1 MSLRFIL
8 ARSYA
13 LLFDF
18 EQVTDERSAPIG
30 RFSCESYS
38 PSLSSFDFTTYLL
51 QFVVRSCKHFV
62 NSQSLQTVYI
72 AKNSVKSTPFAVC
85 AEIGRKEVKIM
96 EFTIEIKKTYTIEAD
111 NIDGAFEKLNA
122 MLDGEQEITVY
133 TPKDTEC
140 K

>member
-1 MSLRFIL
+1 
-8 ARSYA
+8 
-13 LLFDF
+13 
-18 EQVTDERSAPIG
+18 
-30 RFSCESYS
+30 
-38 PSLSSFDFTTYLL
+38 
-51 QFVVRSCKHFV
+51 
-62 NSQSLQTVYI
+62 
-72 AKNSVKSTPFAVC
+72 
-85 AEIGRKEVKIM
+85 M